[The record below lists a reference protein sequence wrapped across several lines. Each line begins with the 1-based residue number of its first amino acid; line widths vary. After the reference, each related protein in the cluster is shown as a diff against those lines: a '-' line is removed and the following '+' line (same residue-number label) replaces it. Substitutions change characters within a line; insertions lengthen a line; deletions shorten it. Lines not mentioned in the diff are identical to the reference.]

1 MQMVEGVSI
10 WDLPLLPNEEMVNV
24 RYFGMNLCHFN
35 LLLAQSASELAIE
48 ELVEVWKGQ
57 ACEAQGLLED
67 SELIIVEIVGFG

>member
-10 WDLPLLPNEEMVNV
+10 RDLPLLPNEEMVNV

-48 ELVEVWKGQ
+48 ELV
-57 ACEAQGLLED
+57 
-67 SELIIVEIVGFG
+67 